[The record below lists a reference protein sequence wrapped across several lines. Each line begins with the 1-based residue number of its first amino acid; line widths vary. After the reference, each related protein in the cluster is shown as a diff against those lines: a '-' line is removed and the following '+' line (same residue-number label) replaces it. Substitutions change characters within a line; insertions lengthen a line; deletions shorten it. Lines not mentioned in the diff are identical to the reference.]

1 MVEETNETQEGTTEF
16 TEEQQAFI
24 NKLLGKTRI
33 EAREKA
39 NKDAGTAQVKATE
52 EAERV
57 RMAAEEEWKKLAQHH
72 EARVVE
78 LEPFEAEAKV
88 YRELVEGMLK
98 DRVKELGEAAKVAI
112 KALPASL
119 SDLEKLNWLNQNQA
133 LFGVEGTSRVG
144 TPAKQK
150 KPQSVKGE
158 GREGHTRMRL

>member
-1 MVEETNETQEGTTEF
+1 MADETGDTQEQEITFNEA
-16 TEEQQAFI
+16 QQAYL

-39 NKDAGTAQVKATE
+39 TKDAEAAQAKATE

-57 RMAAEEEWKKLAQHH
+57 QMAAEEEWKKLAQHH
-72 EARVVE
+72 EGRVAE

-98 DRVKELGEAAKVAI
+98 DRVKELGDAAKVAI

-119 SDLEKLNWLNQNQA
+119 SDLEKFNWLNQNQA
-133 LFGVEGTSRVG
+133 LFGDEGTSRVG
-144 TPAKQK
+144 TPAKRK
-150 KPQSVKGE
+150 RPQSTKGE